1 MAVVSTGGPRLAIA
15 HEWLVRYAG
24 SERVVEQM
32 RAEFPDARLHTTLL
46 RPEGLPPALRA
57 AETGLLQRLTRAR
70 LPHEPLVPTM
80 PLDWRLRH
88 EIDDVDVVVSSS
100 HACAKAV
107 RAAAGIPHLCYCHT
121 PMRYAW
127 DFPSE
132 EGRFPRAARPLVRAG
147 MVAFRRWDRSTAG
160 RVTAFLANSSAV
172 AARIRSAYGRDAT
185 VLAPPVDTEFFTPGE
200 AGERGER
207 FLYVGRLVPY
217 KRADLVVDA
226 FAGLPH
232 RLLVVG
238 DGPLRTELEARAGSN
253 VEFVGTVDD
262 EALRDH
268 YRRARALVFPANED
282 FGIVMAEA
290 QACGAPVV
298 SFAEGGAVDIVE
310 DGATGWLIARQSV
323 AELRAALARAAA
335 EPLDEA
341 AVRRSAER
349 FSRARFRAGFRAAVE
364 ALLDGGQRPT

>member
-1 MAVVSTGGPRLAIA
+1 MAVVSSGPTLAIA

-32 RAEFPDARLHTTLL
+32 RAEFPEARLHTTLL
-46 RPEGLPPALRA
+46 RPDALPPDLRV

-70 LPHEPLVPTM
+70 LPHEPLVPAM
-80 PLDWRLRH
+80 PLDWRFRRQ
-88 EIDDVDVVVSSS
+88 IDDVDVVVSSS

-107 RAAAGIPHLCYCHT
+107 RAVPGIPHLCYCHT

-127 DFPSE
+127 DFASE
-132 EGRFPRAARPLVRAG
+132 AGRFPRVSRPLVRSAMG
-147 MVAFRRWDRSTAG
+147 AFRRWDRSTAE

-172 AARIRSAYGRDAT
+172 AARIRNAYGREAT
-185 VLAPPVDTEFFTPGE
+185 VLAPPVDTEFFTPGD
-200 AGERGER
+200 AGTRRDE

-217 KRADLVVDA
+217 KRADLAVDA

-238 DGPLRTELEARAGSN
+238 EGPLRAELEARAGEN
-253 VEFVGTVDD
+253 VEFVGAVDD
-262 EALRDH
+262 DALREH

-290 QACGAPVV
+290 QACGTPVI
-298 SFAEGGAVDIVE
+298 SFAEGARSTSSRT
-310 DGATGWLIARQSV
+310 ATTGWLIRRQSV
-323 AELRAALARAAA
+323 EDLRVAVGRAAV
-335 EPLDEA
+335 EQLDEA
-341 AVRRSAER
+341 TIRAGAER
-349 FSRARFRAGFRAAVE
+349 FSRARFREGFRAAVE
-364 ALLDGGQRPT
+364 AVAAQRPR